1 MQQKIIRAWV
11 VYHNL
16 PYTRGKGSNLGY
28 SAAGKHKKRGGKLDK
43 YTFSMHNARMSYAQQ
58 AHISS
63 NVCIVQAYAKINL
76 TLDVLGQRADGYHEL
91 ATVMQTIDLHDTIC
105 LTATDD
111 NRVHMISTMPELSN
125 DENLAARAA
134 HLVRQRLASTQGV
147 KIELYKRIPMAAGLG
162 GGSSDAAAVLLALQ
176 QWWQLQLTPS
186 DLLNLAAS
194 LGSDVPFFLTGG
206 LALCEVRGERV
217 TPLAHYWPAS
227 MRWLLLLKPS
237 ISVSTAEVFRA
248 LPATDYTD
256 GKHSKAVSAALNANS
271 DPPLE
276 HLHNGLER
284 SVLERYPAVARAR
297 EDLLS
302 AGAAVVQ
309 LSGSGPTLYAPF
321 AELASALHAHHQMQ
335 AMGYEVYLS
344 RATHPNHG
352 DVCLF

>member
-1 MQQKIIRAWV
+1 
-11 VYHNL
+11 
-16 PYTRGKGSNLGY
+16 
-28 SAAGKHKKRGGKLDK
+28 
-43 YTFSMHNARMSYAQQ
+43 MSYAQQ
-58 AHISS
+58 IHISS
-63 NVCIVQAYAKINL
+63 KVCFVQAYAKINL
-76 TLDVLGQRADGYHEL
+76 TLDVLGRRTDGYHEL
-91 ATVMQTIDLHDTIC
+91 ATVMQTIDLRDTIC

-111 NRVHMISTMPELSN
+111 NRVQVICTTPQLSN

-134 HLVRQRLASTQGV
+134 HLLRQRLASSQGV
-147 KIELYKRIPMAAGLG
+147 KIELYKRIPIAAGLG

-176 QWWQLQLTPS
+176 QWWQLQLSPA
-186 DLLNLAAS
+186 DLLNIATS

-206 LALCEVRGERV
+206 LALCEGRGERV
-217 TPLAHYWPAS
+217 TPLAHYWPLS

-256 GKHSKAVSAALNANS
+256 GMHSKAVSAALNANS

-302 AGAAVVQ
+302 AGAAVVR

-344 RATHPNHG
+344 RATHPIPG